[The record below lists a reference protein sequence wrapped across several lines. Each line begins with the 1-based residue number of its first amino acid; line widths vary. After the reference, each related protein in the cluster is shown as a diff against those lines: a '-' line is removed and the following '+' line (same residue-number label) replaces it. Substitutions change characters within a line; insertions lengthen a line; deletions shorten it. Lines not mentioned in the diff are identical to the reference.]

1 MKKKIINIV
10 LVIVA
15 IGLGV
20 ISCVLLPDVV
30 AVQVGFDGQIT
41 NTLPKLSAV
50 AIPLAVSV
58 VGSVMNLTNN
68 EEKSIKGYVLSL
80 IGIAIM
86 VLFLHFNR

>member
-20 ISCVLLPDVV
+20 ISWLLLPDVV

>member
-15 IGLGV
+15 IVLGV
-20 ISCVLLPDVV
+20 ISWLFLPDVV

-68 EEKSIKGYVLSL
+68 EEKNIKGYVLSL
-80 IGIAIM
+80 IGIDIM
-86 VLFLHFNR
+86 VLVLHFNR